1 MVERIDRTK
10 GLQAMIFLRDIVSI
24 VSAALLIAAFGISVI
39 SLTTLLDSLI
49 FNKRVP
55 STCFVFVWALC
66 IISCGLYLKPLPTG
80 FRLIGITTVLIIIL
94 EMLIRGANLLIKKI
108 RQLILRRS
116 VAASGNV
123 NKLTPF
129 CASDSETTPE
139 VSDSHSS

>member
-10 GLQAMIFLRDIVSI
+10 GLQAMIFLRNI

-39 SLTTLLDSLI
+39 SLTTLLGSLI
-49 FNKRVP
+49 FSKRAP
-55 STCFVFVWALC
+55 STCFVFVWTLC
-66 IISCGLYLKPLPTG
+66 IISCGLYLKPLPTW
-80 FRLIGITTVLIIIL
+80 FRLIGITSVLISML

-116 VAASGNV
+116 VAVSGNV

-139 VSDSHSS
+139 VSACHSS